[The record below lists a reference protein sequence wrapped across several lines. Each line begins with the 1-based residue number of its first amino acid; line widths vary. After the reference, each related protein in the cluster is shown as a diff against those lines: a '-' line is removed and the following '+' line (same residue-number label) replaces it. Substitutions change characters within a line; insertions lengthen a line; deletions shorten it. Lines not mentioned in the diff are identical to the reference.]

1 MIEDSTTAQKIR
13 DVTDLDVFRKAYK
26 TSLELHKISREFP
39 QLEQM
44 ELARQLRRASKS
56 ICANIAEGFGK
67 QNISTAEFKR
77 YLHIA
82 IGSADETKLW
92 LVYAKDLA
100 YLEPSVADQYISE
113 YKNIAKM
120 LMGLYRSW
128 T

>member
-1 MIEDSTTAQKIR
+1 MIEDNTTAQKIR

-26 TSLELHKISREFP
+26 ASLELHKISREFP

-100 YLEPSVADQYISE
+100 YLEASVADQYISE

-128 T
+128 S